1 MSGRTAGKVKA
12 VCISDR
18 KHVQKWEVP
27 SVRLVPRLGIEGDAH
42 AGFAHRQVS
51 LLAEESVEKMRTR
64 GLTDLKPGAFGENI
78 LTEGLDLS
86 SLRVGDLL
94 LVGKG
99 ALLQVSQVGKECV
112 DRCAI
117 YYAAGDCIMP
127 REGIFARVLRGGEV
141 TAGDTV
147 RPVEREEIGLFLA
160 GIITVSDRGSRGE
173 REDLSG
179 KVLEEMLEAQGFA
192 VVERELVPD
201 ELDEVADALVRFADQ
216 LRVDLVLTTGGTGL
230 SPRDVTPEATLRV
243 IEKEV
248 PGMAEAMRAAS
259 LPKTPHAMLSRAV
272 CGIRGGTLIVN
283 LPGSPRGA
291 RENLEVILPALPHGL
306 SKLRGDTSECANP
319 PLEGGPADLGK
330 GPAGSS

>member
-1 MSGRTAGKVKA
+1 MTGNLAGRIKA

-42 AGFAHRQVS
+42 AGYAHRQVS
-51 LLAEESVEKMRTR
+51 LLAEESVDKMRAK
-64 GLTDLKPGAFGENI
+64 GLSDLKPGAFGENI

-86 SLRVGDLL
+86 ALRVGDLL
-94 LVGKG
+94 RAGEEV
-99 ALLQVSQVGKECV
+99 LLQVSQVGKECV

-127 REGIFARVLRGGEV
+127 REGVFARVLRGGEL
-141 TAGDTV
+141 APGDPIRAV
-147 RPVEREEIGLFLA
+147 DKKDVDFFLA
-160 GIITVSDRGSRGE
+160 AVLTVSDRGSRGE

-179 KVLEEMLEAQGFA
+179 KALEEVLELNGFA
-192 VVERELVPD
+192 VVEREVVPD
-201 ELDEVADALVRFADQ
+201 EVEAVADALARFADE

-243 IEKEV
+243 IEREV
-248 PGMAEAMRAAS
+248 PGMAEAMRASS
-259 LPKTPHAMLSRAV
+259 LLKTPHAMLSRAV
-272 CGIRGGTLIVN
+272 CGIRGSTLIVN

-306 SKLRGDTSECANP
+306 SKLRGDPSECAGTP
-319 PLEGGPADLGK
+319 PGEPG
-330 GPAGSS
+330 